1 MTSNQEIGRI
11 RLEKIV
17 TFLFKFRIATTQQLM
32 RACSQNQLPSQPAQS
47 RVLTRLKTNG
57 VVNDYT
63 PFAAATKIWYTNNNS
78 SIFSQAG
85 WLDATNA
92 QTITR
97 MQLAHTL
104 SVSSIASQI
113 LNETEIN
120 PLGIPNNEW
129 AAVRNGVT
137 NGTTH
142 LVSENEIN
150 TSWAQKLEEI
160 GTDTM
165 RDVFAN
171 TIENGGSIRSN
182 MINAVREYDT
192 DHLFTWRLATSAYA
206 YDPNTKT
213 YLDADSVLDAS
224 QLPKRVTLPGD
235 ERVLLADHPIDLGV
249 CVDTG
254 SRPYTVAVEVE
265 LNPKNLQSYISTIAS
280 FQSEIGRDM
289 FDRVVWLCTDSKTI
303 NRLNKAIEAVG
314 NINNQ
319 IIVKKVVPVQ
329 SDKLWIGTEIA
340 LKDNIGYINDRIAT
354 NKAQA
359 KEKKTT
365 RKQREQTAAA
375 RTATNETKTEP
386 TRPTTKPAA
395 KQVRQ
400 SKPVTTPQ
408 PQPTKPTTAPQTPTK
423 PEPKRDA
430 MPTFN
435 YDFLDKD
442 EDSGD
447 KDTNTGALKFNLN
460 IVSNEKK
467 NPFSGGNR

>member
-1 MTSNQEIGRI
+1 MNDKELGRL
-11 RLEKIV
+11 RMERIV
-17 TFLFKFRIATTQQLM
+17 QFLYQFRVATNEQLSKV
-32 RACSQNQLPSQPAQS
+32 CSQGDKPSQSS
-47 RVLTRLKTNG
+47 RTRILSRLKAHG
-57 VVNDYT
+57 IIADYA
-63 PFAAATKIWYTNNNS
+63 PFGSVRKIWYVTNNGC
-78 SIFSQAG
+78 IFTPVSWIG
-85 WLDATNA
+85 ATNG
-92 QTITR
+92 QNISHT
-97 MQLAHTL
+97 QLLHTL
-104 SVSSIASQI
+104 SVSSIGSQI

-120 PLGIPNNEW
+120 PLGIPDNEW

-137 NGTTH
+137 NGTTR
-142 LVSENEIN
+142 LISENEIN
-150 TSWAQKLEEI
+150 TSWAQKQNEI
-160 GTDTM
+160 GADTM
-165 RDVFAN
+165 RDIFAN
-171 TIENGGSIRSN
+171 TIENGGSIRDN
-182 MINAVREYDT
+182 MVKAVREYDP

-213 YLDADSVLDAS
+213 YLDADNVLDAS

-235 ERVLLADHPIDLGV
+235 ERVLLTDHPIDLGV
-249 CVDTG
+249 CVDNG
-254 SRPYTVAVEVE
+254 GRPYTVAVEIE
-265 LNPKNLQSYISTIAS
+265 LNPKNLQSYISTLAS
-280 FQSEIGRDM
+280 FQSEIGLNM
-289 FDRVVWLCTDSKTI
+289 FDRVVWLCTENTTI
-303 NRLNKAIEAVG
+303 NLLNKALKIVG
-314 NINNQ
+314 NTNGQ
-319 IIVKKVVPVQ
+319 IIIKKIVPGQ
-329 SDKLWIGTEIA
+329 NTGLWVGCEVF
-340 LKDNIGYINDRIAT
+340 LEDNISYINDRIAT

-400 SKPVTTPQ
+400 SKPVATPQ